1 MKDNLETLRTEY
13 EFWMKEKEKSERKT
27 LRIIGILSEIK
38 ELILQEEDKLNDF

>member
-13 EFWMKEKEKSERKT
+13 EFWMKEKEESEQRT
-27 LRIIGILSEIK
+27 LRIIGIISNIK